1 MSDAL
6 KKARAL
12 LNNKTLGSRI
22 GEKVVSRIILI
33 VLSGSLSSSGL
44 RSAVE
49 ERQKLTR
56 EFPGLKTIT
65 IGATENITEDQLA
78 DLSGD
83 YRNTRSY
90 KNGTNITLHVFY
102 NFGETIPNVQTHD
115 FLLSV
120 NEDEEA
126 SVLVRS
132 SDQFLNDVCRNNDQR
147 LQSNKDTENQ
157 NFGEESQR
165 NENNM
170 YFAIIASINFEKQEQ
185 ETEADYYD
193 LYYDGYNVERHVT
206 RRPWFAHTNY
216 RFIDGFSALAY
227 I

>member
-1 MSDAL
+1 M
-6 KKARAL
+6 
-12 LNNKTLGSRI
+12 
-22 GEKVVSRIILI
+22 
-33 VLSGSLSSSGL
+33 
-44 RSAVE
+44 
-49 ERQKLTR
+49 
-56 EFPGLKTIT
+56 KTIQNSSTSIYHNFNLSIAQFRVNTWRTFSTVFSSDKVYNFKLKFDT
-65 IGATENITEDQLA
+65 IKE
-78 DLSGD
+78 
-83 YRNTRSY
+83 
-90 KNGTNITLHVFY
+90 NGTNITLHVFY